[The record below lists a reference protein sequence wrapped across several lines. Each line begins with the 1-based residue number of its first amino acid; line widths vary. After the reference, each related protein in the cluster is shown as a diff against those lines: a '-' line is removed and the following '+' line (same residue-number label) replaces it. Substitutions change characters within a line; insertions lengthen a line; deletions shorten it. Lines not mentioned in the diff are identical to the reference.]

1 MNDQRDSN
9 SASGAKSALQEGLAR
24 LSNID
29 FSFPLRERVA
39 SFMRWLTGVDADV
52 LAQCS
57 KSQQTLYSAI
67 GIVMVLAALFTA
79 AGVSAK
85 LAGLWELGM
94 LGRAGLFA
102 LMMALVLALEAAVL
116 SSISPGA
123 NPLATLA
130 VRVPIG
136 LLLVCMQVTPTLTTM
151 LQGQISLALAEEG
164 LSKQVSLQTTSQKL
178 RNVDGLRST
187 GKSLDDKY
195 LQAVAEQLT
204 PPADI
209 DVNEAEKKLIS
220 ANEIFKKAA
229 SKQQLAR
236 KRVNDLNGAL
246 AKAKDEQAVTRIQA
260 SLDTA
265 KTSLTKANGEVND
278 TDVAVQNADTAVKSA
293 KATQATALAKEVVN
307 AKLKIDGHGETMAA
321 TQKSLDSDAVK
332 AKSLADNATQANFIT
347 QVVGLAK
354 LARNDW
360 AIFFTCLVTIFGF
373 ALLDLLPT
381 ALKMSARNGLYAR
394 LVQLQDDEMRSS
406 LQQAFNNAEQDRF
419 QMSAIK
425 INQTA
430 GVRQFTQIDTGKLEA
445 QRLLIDAQRGVDEL
459 QTTATLDLAQIALD
473 KLAVLLETLIE
484 QSKRLAECPEVAPAY
499 RQQLDRLLNE
509 MQERANAIAD
519 QLRGGPTAPQGA

>member
-102 LMMALVLALEAAVL
+102 LMVALVLALEAAVL

-178 RNVDGLRST
+178 RNIDGLRST
-187 GKSLDDKY
+187 GKSLDEKY
-195 LQAVAEQLT
+195 LQAVAEQQT

-209 DVNEAEKKLIS
+209 DVTEAEKKLNS
-220 ANEIFKKAA
+220 AKDVANKAA
-229 SKQQLAR
+229 AKVPPAR
-236 KRVNDLNGAL
+236 KRVNEGTASL
-246 AKAKDEQAVTRIQA
+246 AKASDAQAATRLQA
-260 SLDTA
+260 ALDAA
-265 KTSLTKANGEVND
+265 KAALTKANGEYNAAD
-278 TDVAVQNADTAVKSA
+278 AAVFNADTAVK
-293 KATQATALAKEVVN
+293 LAKEAQAKVLAEQVN
-307 AKLKIDGHGETMAA
+307 SAKQNVEGHSKTVAA
-321 TQKSLDSDAVK
+321 TEKSLGEDATK
-332 AKSLADNATQANFIT
+332 AKTLADNATQANFIT

-354 LARNDW
+354 LARIDW

-373 ALLDLLPT
+373 SLLDLLPT

-406 LQQAFNNAEQDRF
+406 SQQAFNNAEQDRF
-419 QMSAIK
+419 QLSAIK

-430 GVRQFTQIDTGKLEA
+430 GVRQFTQIDAGKLEA
-445 QRLLIDAQRGVDEL
+445 QRLLIDAQRVVDEV
-459 QTTATLDLAQIALD
+459 QATATLDLAQVALD
-473 KLAVLLETLIE
+473 KLAVLLQTLID
-484 QSKRLAECPEVAPAY
+484 QSAKLAEYPDVAPAY

>member
-29 FSFPLRERVA
+29 LSFPLRERVA

-94 LGRAGLFA
+94 LGRVGLFA

-164 LSKQVSLQTTSQKL
+164 LSKQVSLLTISQKL

-187 GKSLDDKY
+187 GKSLDEKY
-195 LQAVAEQLT
+195 SQAVKEQQT
-204 PPADI
+204 PPADKA
-209 DVNEAEKKLIS
+209 VNKAEKDLAQAS
-220 ANEIFKKAA
+220 EVFKATTLKVMPA
-229 SKQQLAR
+229 K
-236 KRVNDLNGAL
+236 KRVNELASAL
-246 AKAKDEQAVTRIQA
+246 VKANDAQSATRLQAALESARAALSKANDDVGRAAAGVKTA
-260 SLDTA
+260 EMAVKTA
-265 KTSLTKANGEVND
+265 KSDQAEALDAEV
-278 TDVAVQNADTAVKSA
+278 ASA
-293 KATQATALAKEVVN
+293 RLRVE
-307 AKLKIDGHGETMAA
+307 GHGETMAA
-321 TQKSLDSDAVK
+321 TQKSLDIDAVK

-406 LQQAFNNAEQDRF
+406 SQQAFNNAEQDRF

-459 QTTATLDLAQIALD
+459 QTTATLDLAQVALD
-473 KLAVLLETLIE
+473 KLAVLLQTLID
-484 QSKRLAECPEVAPAY
+484 QSAKLAEYPEVAPAY